1 MKSDGQRWEAQV
13 LPSPDCS
20 VPFSVEADTGFTPF
34 LQCAE
39 TFPGILIAYYSAIY
53 RRFYEPTTHAAIQTT
68 VLQEEKCW
76 GQWGDYRGPF
86 TFLVAFEKCV
96 SPGGVKLT
104 ASQFDITDASA
115 PKNPTDYTPQ
125 CRWQRRTEASAAFPG
140 IATIIMCVGPR
151 PFFRLPSWFF
161 CSGFLALLILALP
174 AKPRKAGNKDGS
186 PEKKIHDSVLV

>member
-1 MKSDGQRWEAQV
+1 MRGS
-13 LPSPDCS
+13 S
-20 VPFSVEADTGFTPF
+20 TPF
-34 LQCAE
+34 PGLQCALFCRGGHRVY
-39 TFPGILIAYYSAIY
+39 TISTMRRNLSGHTNCISCSAIY